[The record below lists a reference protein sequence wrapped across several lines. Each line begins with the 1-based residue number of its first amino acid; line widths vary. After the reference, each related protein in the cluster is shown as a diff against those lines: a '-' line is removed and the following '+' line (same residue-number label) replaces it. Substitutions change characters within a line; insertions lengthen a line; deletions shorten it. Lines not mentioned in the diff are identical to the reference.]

1 MERFG
6 QAFEC
11 IPRTLAEN
19 AGLNAEEIIAKL
31 YSENARNPFFG
42 IDVESGKIADMK
54 ELEIFDSYETK
65 TWAIKLAIDA
75 VLTILKVD

>member
-1 MERFG
+1 M
-6 QAFEC
+6 
-11 IPRTLAEN
+11 
-19 AGLNAEEIIAKL
+19 

-65 TWAIKLAIDA
+65 SWAIKLSIDA
-75 VLTILKVD
+75 VLTILKVDQIIMSKPAGGPKPRDA